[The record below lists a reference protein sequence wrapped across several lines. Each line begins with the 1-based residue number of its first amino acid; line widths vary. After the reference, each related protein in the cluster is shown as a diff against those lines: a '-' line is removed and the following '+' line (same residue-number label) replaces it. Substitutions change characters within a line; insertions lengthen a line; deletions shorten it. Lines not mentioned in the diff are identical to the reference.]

1 MKVKLRNGV
10 IKLLLLPYFL
20 ISAIYWFIVKVII
33 KVGAKRGLHAISVG
47 GLVEGRWKIRTL
59 YREDMIMRTILLCV
73 DLRNKSCLDL
83 ACNVGIWS
91 FKLGQ
96 FGIRRALGIDLTPG
110 NILRANVLKKV
121 YNFPHYDF
129 KVKDILQFLYGENE
143 ETFDIILLLS
153 ILYHLPEETDWTLF
167 FQRVYEINEYC
178 LIIDTRWF
186 DNDEYWFDKTSPE
199 NAIVEVE
206 GKILKKWRPTRNEV
220 FTYLK
225 KSGYE
230 RVIEVNPAVFL
241 SDQQEA
247 YGDGK
252 PYRLDNVADYITDN
266 RSIVIAYKKKS
277 AVLDIEKRLSV
288 KYV

>member
-1 MKVKLRNGV
+1 MLVKLRIGV

-20 ISAIYWFIVKVII
+20 LSAIYWFMVKLII
-33 KVGAKRGLHAISVG
+33 KVGAKRGVHAISVG
-47 GLVEGRWKIRTL
+47 GSVEGRWKIRTV
-59 YREDMIMRTILLCV
+59 YREDMVIRTILLCV

-96 FGIRRALGIDLTPG
+96 FGIRRALGLDLTQG
-110 NILRANVLKKV
+110 NILRANVLKRV

-129 KVKDILQFLYGENE
+129 KVRDILRFLHDENE
-143 ETFDIILLLS
+143 DPFDIILLLS
-153 ILYHLPEETDWTLF
+153 ILYHLPEETDWALF
-167 FQRVYEINEYC
+167 FQKLYEINEYC

-186 DNDEYWFDKTSPE
+186 DNDEYWFDKTSSQ
-199 NAIVEVE
+199 AVIAVE
-206 GKILKKWRPTRNEV
+206 GEILKKWRPTRNEV

-225 KSGYE
+225 ESGYE
-230 RVIEVNPAVFL
+230 LVIEANPAVFL

-247 YGDGK
+247 YGDGN
-252 PYRLDNVADYITDN
+252 PYTLDNAADYITDN

-277 AVLDIEKRLSV
+277 AVPDIGKRLSV

>member
-1 MKVKLRNGV
+1 MLVKLRIGV

-20 ISAIYWFIVKVII
+20 ISVIYWFMVKVII
-33 KVGAKRGLHAISVG
+33 KVGAKRGVHAISVG
-47 GLVEGRWKIRTL
+47 GLVEGRWKIRTVF
-59 YREDMIMRTILLCV
+59 REDMVIRTILLCV

-96 FGIRRALGIDLTPG
+96 FGIRRALGIDLTQG
-110 NILRANVLKKV
+110 NILRANVLKRV

-129 KVKDILQFLYGENE
+129 KVRDILRFLHDENE

-167 FQRVYEINEYC
+167 FQKLYEINEYC

-186 DNDEYWFDKTSPE
+186 DNDEYWFDKTSSQ
-199 NAIVEVE
+199 AVIAVE
-206 GKILKKWRPTRNEV
+206 GEILKKWRPTRNEV

-225 KSGYE
+225 GSGYE
-230 RVIEVNPAVFL
+230 LVIETNPAVFL
-241 SDQQEA
+241 RDQQEA
-247 YGDGK
+247 YGDGN
-252 PYRLDNVADYITDN
+252 PYTLDNAADYITDN

-277 AVLDIEKRLSV
+277 TVPDIGKRLNV